1 MNRNSFNLLVWSCSI
16 PVLFFC
22 FVSFFNLWVP
32 GLSPLLFSLISSLIS
47 ILSLARFYALEDVL
61 STEYNPGLLY
71 NQISCED
78 THTHKC
84 AHMRMHTRYTRAHT
98 TSTLKLFY
106 ILYMNTTTKATNI
119 PPHAQTRECKMCTH
133 THTHGMTL
141 PCHSSSGIKQLRV
154 LHLCA
159 LCWHTTTAF
168 RFCSAQ
174 TEELSVLF
182 DQNKAFVLKYSYN
195 PMAALGFAIAR
206 SFLHVSQILLYLSH
220 NKTGRTHK

>member
-1 MNRNSFNLLVWSCSI
+1 MWSCSI

-78 THTHKC
+78 THTH
-84 AHMRMHTRYTRAHT
+84 
-98 TSTLKLFY
+98 TSVRTCVCTPDIHNIYFKM
-106 ILYMNTTTKATNI
+106 ILYTVHEHNHKGNK
-119 PPHAQTRECKMCTH
+119 HSSTRSNKRVQNVRTH
-133 THTHGMTL
+133 TL

-182 DQNKAFVLKYSYN
+182 DQNKAFVLKYSNN